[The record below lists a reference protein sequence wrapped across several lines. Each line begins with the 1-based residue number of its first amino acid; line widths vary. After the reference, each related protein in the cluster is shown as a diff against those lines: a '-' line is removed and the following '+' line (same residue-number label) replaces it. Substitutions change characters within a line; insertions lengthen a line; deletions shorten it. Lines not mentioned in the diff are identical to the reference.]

1 MRCLLDRRIVFIQV
15 ELCGDEKRFV
25 FCPQTGVS
33 GKVPD
38 SNNRM
43 PQTLSKGSVI
53 FIDSYNGKNNGV
65 NVSQLESVLRD
76 IGMVRF
82 LMVFDR
88 ADCLP

>member
-15 ELCGDEKRFV
+15 ELCGDEKRLV
-25 FCPQTGVS
+25 FCHQAGVS

-53 FIDSYNGKNNGV
+53 FIDNYNGKNNGV

-76 IGMVRF
+76 IGMVQF
-82 LMVFDR
+82 LMVFER
-88 ADCLP
+88 ADCLL

>member
-1 MRCLLDRRIVFIQV
+1 MRCLLDTRIVFIQV
-15 ELCGDEKRFV
+15 ELCSDEKRLV
-25 FCPQTGVS
+25 FRPQTGVS
-33 GKVPD
+33 GKVLD

-53 FIDSYNGKNNGV
+53 FIDSYNGENNGV

-82 LMVFDR
+82 LMVFEH
-88 ADCLP
+88 ADCLL

>member
-1 MRCLLDRRIVFIQV
+1 MRCLLDTQIVFIQV
-15 ELCGDEKRFV
+15 ELCGDEKRLV

-33 GKVPD
+33 GKVLD

-53 FIDSYNGKNNGV
+53 FIDSYNGENNGV

-82 LMVFDR
+82 LMVSEH
-88 ADCLP
+88 ADCLL